1 MLKKIVIIDMFFF
14 LLIVEIIID
23 MLICK
28 LKGKKRERVKIS
40 NAFCF
45 YSFQSFIQT
54 CHFSFT
60 LVFSFPF
67 LKIIEILKIVV
78 LKLKGILNDRVYGGF
93 VNMVC

>member
-1 MLKKIVIIDMFFF
+1 MLKKIV
-14 LLIVEIIID
+14 IID

-28 LKGKKRERVKIS
+28 LKGKKRERVKIP

-93 VNMVC
+93 VNVVC